1 MNFYALSTPPGISG
15 IAIIRVSGNGALQI
29 ANQITRNIIQDP
41 RLALLKK
48 FYDQKGDLID
58 EGIVIWYPENQSYTG
73 EHLVEFHIHG
83 SRAVINKF
91 MDDLNE
97 RSDCRLAEPGEFTK
111 TAFLNNKINLYEA
124 ESIAD
129 LLCAET
135 DMQRIQA
142 LRLKDSSPKFMEWRE
157 IILDVL
163 SKTEAAIDFSEEDLP
178 SDLLKNNKS
187 KILSIINEIDSMLDN
202 SQGEVI
208 RDGYKI
214 TIFGPPNS
222 GKSSFLNML
231 VKRQAAIVSNIKGT
245 TRDVVEVKYHINNYP
260 VILCDTAG
268 IRSTKNKIE
277 KKGVELALL
286 SRKQANLQILILD
299 GTEHKIPSS
308 IKQLIS
314 DRTLIVINKNDK
326 KNFNSKKI
334 IENLKNYKSLGYIEI
349 SLKKN
354 YGIEKLNNELK
365 KIISN
370 LNQVQ
375 PSTLISR
382 ARHRD
387 LLKKCS
393 KNLHHYLKINK
404 LNEIEKSAEDLRLAS
419 NQIGHIVGFVGVEE
433 ILGKIF
439 SDFCI
444 GK

>member
-1 MNFYALSTPPGISG
+1 MNFYALSTPPGVSG
-15 IAIIRVSGNGALQI
+15 IAIIRVSGDGALQI
-29 ANQITRNIIQDP
+29 ANQITRTIIQDP

-48 FYDQKGDLID
+48 FYDQNGGLID
-58 EGIVIWYPENQSYTG
+58 EGIIIWYPENQSYTG

-83 SRAVINKF
+83 SKAVINKF

-97 RSDCRLAEPGEFTK
+97 RSDCRLADPGEFTK

-135 DMQRIQA
+135 EAQRIQA
-142 LRLKDSSPKFMEWRE
+142 LRLKDSSVKFMQWRE

-163 SKTEAAIDFSEEDLP
+163 SKTEASIDFSDEDLP
-178 SDLLKNNKS
+178 LDLLQNNKS
-187 KILSIINEIDSMLDN
+187 KILKVITEIDSMLDD
-202 SQGEVI
+202 SSGEII

-245 TRDVVEVKYHINNYP
+245 TRDIVEVKYQINNYP

-268 IRSTKNKIE
+268 IRTTKNKIE

-286 SRKQANLQILILD
+286 ASKEANLQILILD
-299 GTEHKIPSS
+299 GAVSKISND
-308 IKQLIS
+308 IKKLIS
-314 DRTLIVINKNDK
+314 EKTLIVINKSDK
-326 KNFNSKKI
+326 KKFNSKKI
-334 IENLKNYKSLGYIEI
+334 IYNLKKIKNLGFVEI
-349 SLKKN
+349 SLKN
-354 YGIEKLNNELK
+354 NFGIDKLNIKLK

-370 LNQVQ
+370 LDQAQNT
-375 PSTLISR
+375 TLVSR

-393 KNLHHYLKINK
+393 KNLHDYIKINQQ
-404 LNEIEKSAEDLRLAS
+404 NDIEKSAEDLRLAS

-439 SDFCI
+439 NDFCI